1 MKISIITVCLNAK
14 NTIEKTLLSIFNQTF
29 KDIEVIVIDGAS
41 KDRTLEIIDKYKDKI
56 SHFVSEPDNG
66 IYDAM
71 NKGIKLA
78 TGDFICFLNA
88 GDTFYD
94 NNILE
99 KVAQK
104 LIKNPECKFLF
115 GDAEYISEKGSKVVR
130 YENMKN
136 DFSIIFDN
144 ICHQSIF
151 YHKSLF
157 EQFGLYSDKY
167 KIYADWDF
175 NINCLAKNKVK
186 AIYLQAIICKFQLG
200 GTCSTPENKKICKKE
215 KQLLIEKYYS
225 EYKCFIA
232 MNDFLRSN
240 LGFIYKSF
248 FKKIT
253 DKILAKDSSKN
264 LNISNNS
271 GR

>member
-1 MKISIITVCLNAK
+1 MKISVVTVCLNAK
-14 NTIEKTLLSIFNQTF
+14 DTIEETLLSVFNQTF

-41 KDRTLEIIDKYKDKI
+41 KDGTLESINKYKDKI

-78 TGDFICFLNA
+78 TGEFICFLNA
-88 GDTFYD
+88 DDIFYD
-94 NNILE
+94 NTVLE
-99 KVAQK
+99 KVEKK
-104 LIKNPECKFLF
+104 LVQNPECKFLF
-115 GDAEYISEKGSKVVR
+115 GDAEYISKEGSKFVS
-130 YENMKN
+130 YENIKN
-136 DFSIIFDN
+136 EFSIIFDN

-200 GTCSTPENKKICKKE
+200 GTCSNPESKKIYKKE
-215 KQLLIEKYYS
+215 KQLLIEKYYP
-225 EYKCFIA
+225 EYKCLINT
-232 MNDFLRSN
+232 NDFIRSR

-248 FKKIT
+248 FKKII

-264 LNISNNS
+264 LNIN
-271 GR
+271 GH

>member
-1 MKISIITVCLNAK
+1 MQISVITVCLNTK
-14 NTIEKTLLSIFNQTF
+14 DTIEETLLSIFNQTF
-29 KDIEVIVIDGAS
+29 KDIEIIVIDGAS
-41 KDRTLEIIDKYKDKI
+41 KDGTLEIIDKYKDKI
-56 SHFVSEPDNG
+56 THFVSESDNG

-94 NNILE
+94 TSIFE
-99 KVAQK
+99 KVEKK
-104 LIKNPECKFLF
+104 LIQNPECKFIF
-115 GDAEYISEKGSKVVR
+115 GDAEYISKENSKIVS
-130 YENMKN
+130 YENIKN
-136 DFSIIFDN
+136 EFSIIFDN

-157 EQFGLYSDKY
+157 EQFGLFSQDF

-186 AIYLQAIICKFQLG
+186 AMYLPLTICKFQLG
-200 GTCSTPENKKICKKE
+200 GTCSNHESKKICKRE

-225 EYKCFIA
+225 EYKCFII
-232 MNDFLRSN
+232 MNDFFRSHF
-240 LGFIYKSF
+240 GFIYKSF
-248 FKKIT
+248 FKKIA
-253 DKILAKDSSKN
+253 DKILAQDSSKN
-264 LNISNNS
+264 LNINVS
-271 GR
+271 

>member
-1 MKISIITVCLNAK
+1 MKISVVTVCLNAK
-14 NTIEKTLLSIFNQTF
+14 DTIEETLLNIFNQTF
-29 KDIEVIVIDGAS
+29 EDIEVIVIDGVS
-41 KDRTLEIIDKYKDKI
+41 KDGTLEVIEKYKDKI
-56 SHFVSEPDNG
+56 THFLSESDSG

-88 GDTFYD
+88 GDIFYD

-115 GDAEYISEKGSKVVR
+115 GDAEYISKKGSKIVR
-130 YENMKN
+130 YNNIKN
-136 DFSIIFDN
+136 EFSIIFDN

-157 EQFGLYSDKY
+157 EQLGLYSDKY

-175 NINCLAKNKVK
+175 NINCLAKNKIK
-186 AIYLQAIICKFQLG
+186 SIYLPLTICKFQLG
-200 GTCSTPENKKICKKE
+200 GTCSNSENKKICKKE
-215 KQLLIEKYYS
+215 KELLIEEYYP
-225 EYKCFIA
+225 EYKGLINT
-232 MNDFLRSN
+232 NDFIRSRF
-240 LGFIYKSF
+240 GFIYKTF
-248 FKKIT
+248 FKKII

-264 LNISNNS
+264 LNISV
-271 GR
+271 R